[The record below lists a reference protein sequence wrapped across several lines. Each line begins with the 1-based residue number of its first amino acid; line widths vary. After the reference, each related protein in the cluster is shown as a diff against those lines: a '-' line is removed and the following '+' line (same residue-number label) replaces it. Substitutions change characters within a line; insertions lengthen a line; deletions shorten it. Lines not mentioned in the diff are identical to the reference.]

1 MLVLLY
7 RVHSMTR
14 YLRNNSQIV
23 SITDHGMR
31 KERFKDTRE
40 EPGRTVYSSVCSHG
54 VCDAI
59 GAYFARVTS
68 FA

>member
-1 MLVLLY
+1 
-7 RVHSMTR
+7 MTR
-14 YLRNNSQIV
+14 YLRNNSPAKLFQLRITV
-23 SITDHGMR
+23 SGRNDLRI
-31 KERFKDTRE
+31 RE
-40 EPGRTVYSSVCSHG
+40 KNRDETVYSSVCNHG